1 MPELLVIL
9 QSSYFP
15 FTDNGKVIKAVNAGS
30 ADTTERVTP
39 VVIEEIQVFPPQVAV
54 RNLKVVRDSSL
65 PDGRLVV
72 VSDGEVQALRLH
84 RCYSDK
90 ILSCRYVITSFSNVV
105 KRMDTLIQVALYLKS
120 LATFPVKLYVV
131 FEQCVLLLNTRFI
144 FERYPF

>member
-1 MPELLVIL
+1 
-9 QSSYFP
+9 
-15 FTDNGKVIKAVNAGS
+15 VIKAVNAGS

-39 VVIEEIQVFPPQVAV
+39 VVIEEIQVFPPQVAI

-90 ILSCRYVITSFSNVV
+90 ILSCRYVIIGFSSVV
-105 KRMDTLIQVALYLKS
+105 KRMDTLIQVAFYLKS
-120 LATFPVKLYVV
+120 VATFPVKLV
-131 FEQCVLLLNTRFI
+131 FEQYGFLLNTNLYLRGI
-144 FERYPF
+144 HFESWLG

>member
-1 MPELLVIL
+1 M
-9 QSSYFP
+9 
-15 FTDNGKVIKAVNAGS
+15 IKAVNAGS
-30 ADTTERVTP
+30 ADTTDRVTP

-90 ILSCRYVITSFSNVV
+90 ILSCRYVITGFSSAV
-105 KRMDTLIQVALYLKS
+105 KRMDMLIQVALYIKS
-120 LATFPVKLYVV
+120 LATLLVKLVLSSVV
-131 FEQCVLLLNTRFI
+131 YF
-144 FERYPF
+144 

>member
-1 MPELLVIL
+1 M
-9 QSSYFP
+9 
-15 FTDNGKVIKAVNAGS
+15 IKAVNAGS
-30 ADTTERVTP
+30 ADTTDRVTP

-90 ILSCRYVITSFSNVV
+90 ILSCRYVITGFSSVV
-105 KRMDTLIQVALYLKS
+105 KRMDMLIQIAFYIKS
-120 LATFPVKLYVV
+120 LATMPVKLV
-131 FEQCVLLLNTRFI
+131 FEQCVLLVNINLYFKTVFLIIIDHYLIRFYACN
-144 FERYPF
+144 F

>member
-1 MPELLVIL
+1 
-9 QSSYFP
+9 
-15 FTDNGKVIKAVNAGS
+15 VIKAVNAGS
-30 ADTTERVTP
+30 ADTTDRVTP

-90 ILSCRYVITSFSNVV
+90 ILSCRYVITGFRSVV
-105 KRMDTLIQVALYLKS
+105 KRMEMLIQVALYLKS
-120 LATFPVKLYVV
+120 LAILPVKLF
-131 FEQCVLLLNTRFI
+131 FEQYGLLLNINLCLRGI
-144 FERYPF
+144 HFES